1 MNLVQR
7 VQDILL
13 RPKQTWPAID
23 AEPTDA
29 GSLYKGYLMP
39 LALIPALASFI
50 GLSLIGVGAF
60 GVHVRI
66 PILSGLVSLVLGY
79 VLTLVMAFVLA
90 LIVDA
95 LAPTFGGTRNR
106 VAALKVVVYASTAAL
121 VGGIFNLL
129 PMLSV
134 LGLLAALYSL
144 YLLYTGLPVLMK
156 CPQDKAVGY
165 AAVVALCG
173 IVAGVVIGTLSA
185 LFTPSHALLGAA
197 AAPGTVS
204 LSTPGG
210 KVSIDTSKMEEAA
223 RRMEEAGKRLEQAQ
237 ASGDSAAASKATG
250 DMMAALTGGSGGV
263 IPSEQLRTLLPET
276 AGGLPRES
284 IEAQSGGAM
293 GLAGS
298 TARATYRN
306 GDQRLE
312 LAVTDAG
319 AVGALA
325 TVWSQV
331 TLDRETADGVEKVYK
346 DGKRTVRE
354 DYRKDKSHGEYLLI
368 LDNGLLVEGKGD
380 NLEFEAV
387 RRAVKSLDLG
397 RAEGLKRPEKS

>member
-13 RPKQTWPAID
+13 KPKQTWPVIE
-23 AEPTDA
+23 AEPADA

-66 PILSGLVSLVLGY
+66 PIVSGLVSLLLGY
-79 VLTLVMAFVLA
+79 VLTLVMTFVLA

-106 VAALKVVVYASTAAL
+106 VAALKLVVYASTAAL
-121 VGGIFNLL
+121 VGGIFSLL

-165 AAVVALCG
+165 TAVVAICG
-173 IVAGVVIGTLSA
+173 IVAAVVIGSLSA
-185 LFTPSHALLGAA
+185 LFTPSHAVLGAA
-197 AAPGTVS
+197 GSVS
-204 LSTPGG
+204 LNTPGG
-210 KVSIDTSKMEEAA
+210 QVSIDTSKMQEAA
-223 RRMEEAGKRLEQAQ
+223 RRMEDAGKRLEQAQ
-237 ASGDSAAASKATG
+237 ASGDSAAVSKATG
-250 DMMAALTGGSGGV
+250 DMMAALTGGGGTV
-263 IPSEQLRTLLPET
+263 IPSDQLRALLPET

-293 GLAGS
+293 GLGGS

-306 GDQRLE
+306 GDQRIE

-319 AVGALA
+319 AAGALA
-325 TVWSQV
+325 TAWSQI

-380 NLEFEAV
+380 NLDIDAV
-387 RRAVKSLDLG
+387 RSAVKSLDLG
-397 RAEGLKRPEKS
+397 RAEGLKRPQKS